1 MSRQRPGQRR
11 YIDPSSGAAAKK
23 MHIFGWKNFLA
34 VLLCL
39 VLCAGGG
46 ALLIFYNTV
55 NAVNYQPIED
65 QTDKDI
71 SSSSSSFSS
80 NLEMDIS
87 SGQLLNDPMILNVML
102 FGEDNRV
109 TGEEHGSSDTMTMV
123 CIDNLHKTL

>member
-11 YIDPSSGAAAKK
+11 YIVPSSGAAAKK

-55 NAVNYQPIED
+55 NAVNYQPIEALRLPVFHLIWKW
-65 QTDKDI
+65 TSAAGNCSTI
-71 SSSSSSFSS
+71 
-80 NLEMDIS
+80 
-87 SGQLLNDPMILNVML
+87 P
-102 FGEDNRV
+102 
-109 TGEEHGSSDTMTMV
+109 
-123 CIDNLHKTL
+123 